1 MRIPGLGDRTIW
13 ISTLLL
19 YAVFLTSLHLA
30 MTTPWHL
37 ASLDKLASFTAA
49 EPFQH
54 RLLIPAIV
62 AALHTLLP
70 LGERLLFA
78 LIEVLAWIALVLVA
92 ERALACFGIG
102 RSEPLRRIL
111 AFTIVVP
118 MALHL
123 IVPDLISYPLFNL
136 NDGLLEL
143 GNWRAQ
149 RLFYYAYD
157 LPAAVFTLALVV
169 LMAKFA
175 QSGNRRWLSG
185 YLVLFAVATL
195 NRETTLFLILP
206 FIMVCY
212 RPIDR
217 NVLVKAV
224 LLQVALFLA
233 IQGLLQWAFMDH
245 VNPYAGVP
253 GTSYENHLLGNL
265 SLLANPL
272 YLIAYLARFSAG
284 IYLPVLLLRHYLD
297 PILGRTL
304 LWFGVPFLTSVLLFG
319 RIQEH
324 RVVIEL
330 VPLIWLSGIQVI
342 ASWNAAR
349 VSQGGVSRHGPRQ
362 SAREGI
368 GAKAAHSAKSGEPV

>member
-1 MRIPGLGDRTIW
+1 MRIPGLGGRTIW
-13 ISTLLL
+13 IFTLLL
-19 YAVFLTSLHLA
+19 YAIFLTSLHLA
-30 MTTPWHL
+30 MTAPWHL
-37 ASLDKLASFTAA
+37 ASLDKLVSFQAA

-54 RLLIPAIV
+54 RLLVPALV
-62 AALHTLLP
+62 AALHAFLP
-70 LGERLLFA
+70 LGELLLFA
-78 LIEVLAWIALVLVA
+78 LIEVLGWIALVLVA
-92 ERALACFGIG
+92 ERALACFGVCG
-102 RSEPLRRIL
+102 SQPLRRIL
-111 AFTIVVP
+111 AFTVIVPV
-118 MALHL
+118 ALHL
-123 IVPDLISYPLFNL
+123 IVPDLIPYPLFSL
-136 NDGLLEL
+136 NGGILEL

-149 RLFYYAYD
+149 RLFYYVYD

-175 QSGNRRWLSG
+175 RNRTRRWLSY

-206 FIMVCY
+206 FIAVCY
-212 RPIDR
+212 RTIDR

-224 LLQVALFLA
+224 VLQATLFLA
-233 IQGLLQWAFMDH
+233 IQGALQWAFVDH

-253 GTSYENHLLGNL
+253 GTYYENHLLGNL
-265 SLLANPL
+265 SLFTNPV
-272 YLIAYLARFSAG
+272 YLITYLARFSAG
-284 IYLPVLLLRHYLD
+284 LYLPVLLLRHYLN

-319 RIQEH
+319 RMQEH

-349 VSQGGVSRHGPRQ
+349 APKVVVSLHDSQR
-362 SAREGI
+362 SARQGI
-368 GAKAAHSAKSGEPV
+368 EAEVTRSARSGKPA